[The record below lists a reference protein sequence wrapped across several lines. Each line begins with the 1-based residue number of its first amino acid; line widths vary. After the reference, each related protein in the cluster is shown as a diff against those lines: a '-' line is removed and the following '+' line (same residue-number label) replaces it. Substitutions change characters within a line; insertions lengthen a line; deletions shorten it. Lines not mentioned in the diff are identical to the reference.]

1 VELLELLFVLVQGC
15 GCFLEVMALGTNVG
29 AGVAGVK
36 ARRTGRLR
44 REARERGEPAAPY
57 NGWFWLFLGLLA
69 TGLVLIGLTVWKYAR

>member
-1 VELLELLFVLVQGC
+1 VEILELLFVLVQGC

-36 ARRTGRLR
+36 ARRAGQVR
-44 REARERGEPAAPY
+44 REARERGEPAAPH
-57 NGWFWLFLGLLA
+57 NGWFWVFLGLLG